1 MYKNEFLFF
10 NGKNKMRFKLESFPK
25 EIIEKITNELS
36 LTALINLRHSQL
48 SSNIEKIYKTNDF
61 WFHRFFNEFSF
72 LIPQFPDLKYRA
84 KCRYFSIHFKIS
96 DHSKDLVEA
105 FLQVLGKFSE
115 NLKDDYREKLYWHIY
130 NRNAKLLEHLVKNQK
145 YIDDED
151 NFTEEFFE
159 FSYLDGF
166 DNIFPMEMRDDQFWF
181 DFQIENIEDFALSF
195 TKYLRIIPYDEY
207 DSDSEG
213 CFCEV

>member
-1 MYKNEFLFF
+1 
-10 NGKNKMRFKLESFPK
+10 MRFKLESFPK
-25 EIIEKITNELS
+25 EIIEKIANELS
-36 LTALINLRHSQL
+36 LTDLINLHHSQL

-72 LIPQFPDLKYRA
+72 LIPQFPDVKYRA
-84 KCRYFSIHFKIS
+84 KCRYFYIHFKIS

-115 NLKDDYREKLYWHIY
+115 NLKDDYKEKLYWHIY
-130 NRNAKLLEHLVKNQK
+130 NRDAELLEHLVKNQK
-145 YIDDED
+145 YINDED
-151 NFTEEFFE
+151 DFFTEVFE
-159 FSYLDGF
+159 FSYLDNF
-166 DNIFPMEMRDDQFWF
+166 DDIFPIEIRDHKFWM
-181 DFQIENIEDFALSF
+181 DFETENIDNFAMSF
-195 TKYLRIIPYDEY
+195 AKYLRIIPHDED